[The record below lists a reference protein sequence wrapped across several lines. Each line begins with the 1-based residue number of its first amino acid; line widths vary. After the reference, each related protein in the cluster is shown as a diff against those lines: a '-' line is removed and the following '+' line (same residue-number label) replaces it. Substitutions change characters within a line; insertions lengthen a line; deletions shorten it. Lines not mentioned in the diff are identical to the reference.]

1 MENKIK
7 KNINLLLLLQN
18 IDNRINSILNVK
30 NELPKEIDKLKND
43 ILIYKN
49 NLSEL
54 REEFLKVENNFKEK
68 KKRIKEIN
76 ILIQDYEK
84 KNLEIKNKK
93 EYNVINKEINF
104 QKLEIKILEKDIKK
118 YNENIKKKNIE
129 IEKIFSV
136 LSINQ
141 QLLLNKKENFNMV
154 SSKNKEEEDK
164 LNKNKK
170 KISSQIEK
178 NFINYYIKIKKFL
191 KNGSPLVTIKRE
203 ACGGCFNIVPPQKQ
217 SEIIENKEM
226 VLCEHCGRILLDI
239 KNYNI
244 I

>member
-1 MENKIK
+1 
-7 KNINLLLLLQN
+7 
-18 IDNRINSILNVK
+18 
-30 NELPKEIDKLKND
+30 
-43 ILIYKN
+43 
-49 NLSEL
+49 
-54 REEFLKVENNFKEK
+54 
-68 KKRIKEIN
+68 
-76 ILIQDYEK
+76 
-84 KNLEIKNKK
+84 
-93 EYNVINKEINF
+93 
-104 QKLEIKILEKDIKK
+104 
-118 YNENIKKKNIE
+118 
-129 IEKIFSV
+129 
-136 LSINQ
+136 
-141 QLLLNKKENFNMV
+141 MV